1 MLKAWKI
8 GSLFGIGLYIHWS
21 FFLLPAY
28 AMLSTAD
35 SDTGPLFMLA
45 FVAVVAVCI
54 VLHEYGHALTARF
67 FGIKTRDITL
77 YPIGGVARLEKM
89 SEKPWEE
96 FWIAVGGPAVNVII
110 AALLFV
116 PIAIVAVVDP
126 EWLMGTVEGRF
137 LVAVFG
143 SNVLLVLFNMIPA
156 FPMDGGRVLRALLA
170 AAVGFLPATRA
181 AAKVAAVMALLM
193 GLAGLGLFGSFLQNP
208 MLILIAGFVFLAGQ
222 RELAYVEMRE
232 RERLDR
238 ETPIPVLP
246 APRRAAPAVPAGFFD
261 LQPSIAVYTWDSAT
275 GSWVREP
282 AAPPVRRSW
291 YPEAQ

>member
-1 MLKAWKI
+1 MLKGWRI
-8 GSLFGIGLYIHWS
+8 GSFFGIGLYIHWS

-28 AMLSTAD
+28 VLFVTSD
-35 SDTGPLFMLA
+35 SDLGPLFWA
-45 FVAVVAVCI
+45 GVVAAVAACI

-67 FGIKTRDITL
+67 FGIKTRDVTL

-96 FWIAVGGPAVNVII
+96 FCIAVGGPAVNVLI
-110 AALLFV
+110 AGLLFV
-116 PIAIVAVVDP
+116 PIVVLALVNPD
-126 EWLMGTVEGRF
+126 WLRDTAGGHF
-137 LVAVFG
+137 LQVLFG
-143 SNVLLVLFNMIPA
+143 SNVVLVIFNMLPA
-156 FPMDGGRVLRALLA
+156 FPMDGGRVLRALLS
-170 AAVGFLPATRA
+170 AAVGFVPATRVA
-181 AAKVAAVMALLM
+181 VKVAAVMALLM
-193 GLAGLGLFGSFLQNP
+193 GVAGIGLLGSWQ
-208 MLILIAGFVFLAGQ
+208 MVLIAGFVFLAGQ
-222 RELAYVEMRE
+222 RELAFVEMRE

-246 APRRAAPAVPAGFFD
+246 APRRAAPIAPAAFFD

-282 AAPPVRRSW
+282 VAPPSRRPW